1 MTLDLTKPRRVWV
14 NYYTLSPWVAH
25 KSRESAD
32 YYVHGRRAEIGP
44 AIEFI
49 EAEPVYALIRTALN
63 NNPGISNEQWAEARR
78 ALIALLPEESK

>member
-32 YYVHGRRAEIGP
+32 YYVQGRRAEIGP

-49 EAEPVYALIRTALN
+49 EAEPVYALIRKALC
-63 NNPGISNEQWAEARR
+63 EFEAGRELESVA
-78 ALIALLPEESK
+78 ALAALLPEEKA